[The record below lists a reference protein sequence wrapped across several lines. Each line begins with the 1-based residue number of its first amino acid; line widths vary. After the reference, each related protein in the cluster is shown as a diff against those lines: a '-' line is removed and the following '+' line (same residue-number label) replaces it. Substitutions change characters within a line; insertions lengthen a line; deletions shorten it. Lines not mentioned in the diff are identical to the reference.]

1 MYLARR
7 AWAELRN
14 EVLVLPSRTAVL
26 VWVLALLRCRSFMAT
41 RTCCASSP

>member
-14 EVLVLPSRTAVL
+14 EVFVLPSRAAVL
-26 VWVLALLRCRSFMAT
+26 VWAGRRQNSLTGLT
-41 RTCCASSP
+41 G